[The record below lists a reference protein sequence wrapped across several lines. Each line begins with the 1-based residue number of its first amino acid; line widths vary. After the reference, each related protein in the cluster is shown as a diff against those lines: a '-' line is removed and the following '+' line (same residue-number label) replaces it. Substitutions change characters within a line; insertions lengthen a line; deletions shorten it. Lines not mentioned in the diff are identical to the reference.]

1 LWGLVE
7 FAERG
12 GQLAPL
18 AAGLH
23 DLLRIGEDAEAARRL
38 EALEPGVEGLLMG
51 ARASYARALL
61 TRDPKEA
68 GEAADRFERCGAL
81 LYAAEAASLEHRLA
95 IGASL
100 PRRAAEAGRRAGRLA
115 ARCEGARTPPILSM
129 GEDLQLSS
137 REREIARLAV
147 EGLTNRAIADKLV
160 LSKRTVE
167 NHLQRVY
174 TKLGVSS
181 RVDLGNAMGA
191 QREA

>member
-1 LWGLVE
+1 
-7 FAERG
+7 
-12 GQLAPL
+12 
-18 AAGLH
+18 
-23 DLLRIGEDAEAARRL
+23 
-38 EALEPGVEGLLMG
+38 
-51 ARASYARALL
+51 
-61 TRDPKEA
+61 
-68 GEAADRFERCGAL
+68 
-81 LYAAEAASLEHRLA
+81 
-95 IGASL
+95 
-100 PRRAAEAGRRAGRLA
+100 
-115 ARCEGARTPPILSM
+115 M